1 MYLSRVEIDTKN
13 RKKMRDLT
21 HVGVYHAWV
30 EDSFP
35 NQTFNSDGVF
45 PRKLWRIDN
54 INQKKYL
61 LLVSEE
67 KPELEKL
74 EKYGVNDTS
83 QTKNYQPFIDSLKNG
98 EKVRFRLV
106 ANPVISKFVPGQRG
120 RVMPH
125 VTIEQ
130 QEQFLIARSD
140 KNGFMLKEGEFAVID
155 HDFVNFKHKSG
166 KTPRL
171 SKTTYEGN
179 LTITNIDKFKAL
191 LVKGFG
197 KKKAYGF
204 GLMTVIPIGD

>member
-13 RKKMRDLT
+13 RQKMRDLT
-21 HVGVYHAWV
+21 HVGAYHAWV

-35 NQTFNSDGVF
+35 NQIFNENGHF
-45 PRKLWRIDN
+45 PRKLWRIDK
-54 INQKKYL
+54 INQKQYL

-74 EKYGVNDTS
+74 EKYGVN
-83 QTKNYQPFIDSLKNG
+83 QTGQSKNYQPFIDKLKVG

-106 ANPVISKFVPGQRG
+106 ANPVISKFIPGQRG

-130 QEQFLIARSD
+130 QEQFLIARSK
-140 KNGFMLKEGEFAVID
+140 KNGFMLKEGEFSVVN
-155 HDFVNFKHKSG
+155 HEFVNFKHKSG

-179 LTITNIDKFKAL
+179 LTITDIDKFKTL
-191 LVKGFG
+191 LVKGLG